1 MKTNSKNKNY
11 LNDRDNEIV
20 MIIPT
25 TEQIIKLLIA
35 IALGGIVG
43 LEREKMHKPAGLRT
57 HILVCIG
64 AALATIVSVDYF
76 GADPAR
82 IAAAIMTGIGFVGA
96 GAIIASGKDV
106 HGLTTAAS
114 IWTIAAIGIAIG
126 VGYYILASI
135 AAVLVLVV
143 LVFGKIEKVVVKKK

>member
-1 MKTNSKNKNY
+1 
-11 LNDRDNEIV
+11 

-25 TEQIIKLLIA
+25 QEQVIRLLIA
-35 IALGGIVG
+35 VVLGAIVG
-43 LEREKMHKPAGLRT
+43 LEREKRHKPAGLRT
-57 HILVCIG
+57 HILVCVG

-82 IAAAIMTGIGFVGA
+82 IVAAIMTGIGFVGA

-114 IWTIAAIGIAIG
+114 IWVVATIGIAIG
-126 VGYYILASI
+126 VGYYVLAAI
-135 AAVLVLVV
+135 AAVFVLMV
-143 LVFGKIEKVVVKKK
+143 LLIGKVEKKK